1 MPPNKARPWE
11 RHARQT
17 GRPGHVE
24 RRRVLIVCEDSKSSR
39 FYFEGFPVARERAIV
54 KAVGTGM
61 NTDSLI
67 EEAVRLRDKAQQ
79 KGAPFSNVWCVF
91 DRDSFPQA
99 QHDRAFQLA
108 KNNHFE
114 VAWANEAF
122 ELWYLLHFQYLDTGI
137 SRAEFPSRLTKL
149 MGVQYE
155 KSDREIY
162 SRLRGRQSD
171 AIRNARNLLK
181 AHRERGESPERN
193 FNPST
198 NLHEL
203 VEFLNE
209 LCELEP
215 VE

>member
-1 MPPNKARPWE
+1 
-11 RHARQT
+11 
-17 GRPGHVE
+17 
-24 RRRVLIVCEDSKSSR
+24 
-39 FYFEGFPVARERAIV
+39 
-54 KAVGTGM
+54 M
-61 NTDSLI
+61 NTDSLVK
-67 EEAVRLRDKAQQ
+67 EAVRLRDEAQQ
-79 KGAPFSNVWCVF
+79 KGAPFSDVWCVF

-99 QHDRAFQLA
+99 QLDRAFQLA
-108 KNNHFE
+108 KKNHFE

-122 ELWYLLHFQYLDTGI
+122 ELWYLLHFQFLDTGI

-149 MGVQYE
+149 MGVKYE

-162 SRLRGRQSD
+162 SRLHKRQSD

-181 AHRERGESPERN
+181 AHRDRRETPERN

-198 NLHEL
+198 NVHEL

-209 LCELEP
+209 LCELGS